1 MVENFENYCVELNMT
16 IDGVDVRTHYDES
29 LDDALAGASVAIAI
43 SSASLVQVAGGALHY
58 RPFGERERER
68 AWQRVR
74 LSLSLSLFLP
84 LLSFSHGLDLFLL
97 SLCFLHSSAACCAF
111 SHQAVFMGIPT
122 ISLDYVAPVYRIS
135 CHSFDN
141 LRSVVFEGTDCR
153 PPRAQWLYDLAYTMW
168 NTDDVRNGNLFR
180 YLFRAGEQHWGT
192 FDDRP
197 FRFEDSEYIS

>member
-1 MVENFENYCVELNMT
+1 
-16 IDGVDVRTHYDES
+16 
-29 LDDALAGASVAIAI
+29 
-43 SSASLVQVAGGALHY
+43 
-58 RPFGERERER
+58 
-68 AWQRVR
+68 
-74 LSLSLSLFLP
+74 
-84 LLSFSHGLDLFLL
+84 
-97 SLCFLHSSAACCAF
+97 
-111 SHQAVFMGIPT
+111 MGIPT

-197 FRFEDSEYIS
+197 FRFEDSEYISEYTSDYST